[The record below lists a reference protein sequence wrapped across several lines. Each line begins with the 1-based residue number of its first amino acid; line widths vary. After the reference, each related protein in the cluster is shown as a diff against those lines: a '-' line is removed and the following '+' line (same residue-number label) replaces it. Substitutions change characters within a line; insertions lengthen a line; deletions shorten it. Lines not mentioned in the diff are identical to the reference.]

1 LIAHATREQ
10 IPLAFVSTHA
20 DGNDTAQDILG
31 HAAPDVP
38 PHQMLIPGIDKVHA
52 QIAASAR
59 PDIPLIWSEF
69 NATYMSER
77 DITDSVY
84 MGPWLANTI
93 SQCDGKVTM
102 ISYWTFSDVFEEQAL
117 SARLSLGGLG

>member
-1 LIAHATREQ
+1 ML
-10 IPLAFVSTHA
+10 THA
-20 DGNDTAQDILG
+20 
-31 HAAPDVP
+31 
-38 PHQMLIPGIDKVHA
+38 IDKVHA

-93 SQCDGKVTM
+93 SQADGKVTM
-102 ISYWTFSDVFEEQAL
+102 MSYWTFSDVFEEQGVA
-117 SARLSLGGLG
+117 